1 MPKDKVK
8 KLTDEEALEYGA
20 SREGSP
26 TITETMTGEQV
37 YSIPSSTET
46 YQAAEPALEKET
58 KEYIQSRGFV
68 HGGSVCK
75 GGGKA
80 IRGLGFKGVK

>member
-1 MPKDKVK
+1 MRNWSWNGLID
-8 KLTDEEALEYGA
+8 YH
-20 SREGSP
+20 
-26 TITETMTGEQV
+26 
-37 YSIPSSTET
+37 IPL
-46 YQAAEPALEKET
+46 LEKKT
-58 KEYIQSRGFV
+58 REYIKSRGFV